1 MENLSLTPKLGAK
14 SYCLHSV
21 SLSWP
26 PSLRYLPNATERHC
40 SLYAGPLLAHIIA
53 QAVERLIWI
62 CPSHCVSP
70 VWSLPGMSFSY
81 DTSSFQA
88 SFCAALTQHKGFSCG
103 NKVAPDKIRE
113 NIGDTF
119 HWHFTWGKRR
129 LRHAQSKSYSTG
141 NVLILDCRAQS
152 PCAAIA
158 KVMVA
163 AAQLFPRNAATLPFY
178 FWALLHA

>member
-14 SYCLHSV
+14 SYGLQSV
-21 SLSWP
+21 SLRQP
-26 PSLRYLPNATERHC
+26 PFLGCLPNATERHC
-40 SLYAGPLLAHIIA
+40 SLHAGPLLAHIIA

-62 CPSHCVSP
+62 RPSHCGSP

-81 DTSSFQA
+81 DTSSFRA
-88 SFCAALTQHKGFSCG
+88 SFCAALTQHKRFSCG

-129 LRHAQSKSYSTG
+129 LRHAQSKSHSTG
-141 NVLILDCRAQS
+141 NVLILGCRAES
-152 PCAAIA
+152 SCAAIA

-178 FWALLHA
+178 FWALLRA